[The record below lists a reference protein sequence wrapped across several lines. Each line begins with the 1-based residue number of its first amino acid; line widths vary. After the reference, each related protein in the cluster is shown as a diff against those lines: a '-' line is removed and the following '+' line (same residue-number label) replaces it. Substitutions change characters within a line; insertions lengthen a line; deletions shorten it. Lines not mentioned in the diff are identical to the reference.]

1 MIIRYHKR
9 FLKHFQQRILSNL
22 SLDRKYRNRLQLFV
36 SDSRQALL
44 NDHALH
50 GDMEGYRS
58 FSVTGDIRV
67 IYKIEGESIT
77 FYDIGT
83 HNQVY

>member
-9 FLKHFQQRILSNL
+9 FLKHFTQRIAPNL
-22 SLDRKYRNRLQLFV
+22 SLDRKYTKRLQLFLT
-36 SDSRQALL
+36 DAKQALL

-50 GDMEGYRS
+50 GDLEGYRS

-67 IYKIEGESIT
+67 IYRSTGDT
-77 FYDIGT
+77 LLFYDIGT

>member
-1 MIIRYHKR
+1 MIIRYHKN
-9 FLKHFQQRILSNL
+9 FYKHFKQRILPKP
-22 SLDRKYRNRLQLFV
+22 SLDRQYTQRLKVFL
-36 SDSRQALL
+36 SDPKKPFL

-50 GDMEGYRS
+50 GDLEGYRS
-58 FSVTGDIRV
+58 FSITGDIRV
-67 IYKIEGESIT
+67 IYKGEGEEIK